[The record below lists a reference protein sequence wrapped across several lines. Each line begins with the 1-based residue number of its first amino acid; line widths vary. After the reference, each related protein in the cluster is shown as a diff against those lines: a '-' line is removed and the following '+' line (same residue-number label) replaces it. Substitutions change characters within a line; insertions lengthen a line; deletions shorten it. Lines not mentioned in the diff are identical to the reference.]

1 MTSDRWEQINRLYY
15 AALEVDP
22 RERTSF
28 LSEACDTDTEL
39 RREVESLLAT
49 HAHAD
54 GFLEKPAV
62 EEVVKALKEEP
73 PSLLGRRLGHYQIL
87 GVLGQGGMGVVYK
100 ARDTQLGRYVA
111 IKVLPSHLVSD
122 AERKKRFVQ
131 EAKAASALNHPS
143 IVTIHEIASDNGAS
157 FIVME
162 HVVGRTLDELIP
174 RKGMRLK
181 EALAV
186 AIQIAE
192 ALAVAHAVG
201 IIHRDLK
208 PTNIMVAE
216 NGQVKVLDFGV
227 AKLVDRKGRSEA
239 DETCSTATD
248 PKTEEGVIL
257 GTVSYMSPEQA
268 EGKKIDAR
276 SDIFSFGCVLYEMCT
291 GRKAFQRD
299 SRMSTLAA
307 VLREEP
313 ILANQIAKDL
323 PLELARIITRCL
335 KKDPRRRFQHVGD
348 VQVELEELKDEVDSG
363 ALAPPA
369 FARGLEHRNWIWA
382 LAGVL
387 AIGLIVAAGGWWRS
401 RLPLMQPLIKLNVEL
416 ADFAVSGTGPSAI
429 LSPDGT
435 RIVYTGRGLDGKS
448 RLYTRRLDQEQA
460 APLAGTENCEGP
472 FFSPD
477 GQWIGF
483 FANDGS
489 AGDYKLKR
497 ISIEGGAAIALSDVK
512 DSLGA
517 SWGEDGNIITALN
530 MSIGL
535 ARVPSSGGGVVQ
547 PVMES
552 QPAKRKL
559 LQTFPQVLPG
569 AQAVLFTGSPA
580 YWDETQASID
590 VQSLRTG
597 EIKTLVSPG
606 YFGRYA
612 PSGHLLYIR
621 QGTLYAA
628 PMDLKRLELTGPVA
642 QVVENVVSGDG
653 FDINFPRGGTL
664 MYVPAK
670 AAKQKLMWLDSAG
683 HTEPLRTAEA
693 NYFGSFCF
701 SPDGKRL
708 AVGIEQ
714 DGNADLW
721 VYEWERDSIIRLT
734 FTPGIDGAPV
744 WSPDGKHILF
754 TSTRHGGPQ
763 NLYWMRADGSG
774 EAVRLTESK
783 NMQIPTSFSP
793 DGKQLAFQ
801 ELGPQTNWDLWTL
814 PLEDG
819 ERDHPKPA
827 KPEPFLVTPFNE
839 WLPKISPDGHWLAYN
854 SNESGHLEIHVRR
867 FPGPEGKSQISTDGG
882 NLLDWSKK
890 RQELYY
896 LTPQGIMVANY
907 TTKGEVFVPTK
918 PRLWTEKKDLNFFI
932 VDLAPDG
939 KRFALKQELES
950 KEKSPTHVMF
960 LLNFFDELR
969 RRAPAGGK

>member
-1 MTSDRWEQINRLYY
+1 MSSDRWEQINRLYY
-15 AALEVDP
+15 AALEVAEK
-22 RERTSF
+22 ERTSF
-28 LSEACDTDTEL
+28 LSEVCGADGEL
-39 RREVESLLAT
+39 RREVESLLAM
-49 HAHAD
+49 HAHVD

-73 PSLLGRRLGHYQIL
+73 PSLLGRKLGHYQIL
-87 GVLGQGGMGVVYK
+87 GVLGAGGMGEVYK

-122 AERKKRFVQ
+122 PERKKRFVH
-131 EAKAASALNHPS
+131 EAKAASALNHPN
-143 IVTIHEIASDNGAS
+143 IVTIHEIASDNGMN
-157 FIVME
+157 FLVME
-162 HVVGRTLDELIP
+162 HVVGKTLDELIP
-174 RKGMRLK
+174 RRGMRLK
-181 EALAV
+181 EALTV

-192 ALAVAHAVG
+192 ALAAAHAVG

-227 AKLVDRKGRSEA
+227 AKLVDRKGSSEA
-239 DETCSTATD
+239 DETCSTGTN

-276 SDIFSFGCVLYEMCT
+276 SDIFSFGCVLYEMVT

-299 SRMSTLAA
+299 SKMSTLAA
-307 VLREEP
+307 ILREEP
-313 ILANQIAKDL
+313 RLASQIAKDL
-323 PLELARIITRCL
+323 PLELERIITRCL

-348 VQVELEELKDEVDSG
+348 VQVELVELKEEVDSG
-363 ALAPPA
+363 ALASAPP
-369 FARGLEHRNWIWA
+369 RRLEHRSWRWA

-387 AIGLIVAAGGWWRS
+387 AIGLVVGAALWWRS
-401 RLPLMQPLIKLNVEL
+401 TPPSSQPLIRLSVEL
-416 ADFAVSGTGPSAI
+416 PDFTVTATGPSAV

-435 RIVYTGRGLDGKS
+435 RVAYTGRGVDGKS
-448 RLYTRRLDQEQA
+448 RLYTRRLDQGQA

-472 FFSPD
+472 FFSPN

-483 FANDGS
+483 FANEGP
-489 AGDYKLKR
+489 AGNYKLKR
-497 ISIEGGAAIALSDVK
+497 ISVEGGAAIVLADAV
-512 DSLGA
+512 DSLGG
-517 SWGEDGNIITALN
+517 SWGEDGNIITALDLN
-530 MSIGL
+530 AGL
-535 ARVPSSGGGVVQ
+535 SRVPSGGGKVQ

-552 QPAKRKL
+552 QPLKRKL
-559 LQTFPQVLPG
+559 LQMFPQVLPG
-569 AQAVLFTGSPA
+569 AQAVLFSASTA
-580 YWDETQASID
+580 YWEENEFTID

-597 EIKTLVSPG
+597 EMKTLVRPG
-606 YFGRYA
+606 YCGRYA

-642 QVVENVVSGDG
+642 QVVENEVTGDG
-653 FDINFPRGGTL
+653 FDINFSRNGTL
-664 MYVPAK
+664 VYVAEK
-670 AAKQKLMWLDSAG
+670 ASKQTLMWLDGAG
-683 HTEPLRTAEA
+683 HTQPLRAA
-693 NYFGSFCF
+693 KAKYFGALSF

-744 WSPDGKHILF
+744 WSSDGKHILF

-763 NLYWMRADGSG
+763 NLYWMRADGAG
-774 EAVRLTESK
+774 EVVRLTESK
-783 NMQIPTSFSP
+783 NMQLPSSFSP
-793 DGKQLAFQ
+793 DGKHLAFQ
-801 ELGPQTNWDLWTL
+801 ELDPQMNWDLWTL
-814 PLEDG
+814 PLE
-819 ERDHPKPA
+819 EVESDHPKPA
-827 KPEPFLVTPFNE
+827 KPEPFLITPFNE
-839 WLPKISPDGHWLAYN
+839 WFPKISPDGQWLAYN
-854 SNESGHLEIHVRR
+854 SNESGRLEIHVRR
-867 FPGPEGKSQISTDGG
+867 FPGPGGKSQISTDGG

-896 LTPQGIMVANY
+896 LTDQGIMVANY
-907 TTKGEVFVPTK
+907 TTRGEAFVPAK
-918 PRLWTEKKDLNFFI
+918 PRLWAEKKDLSFF
-932 VDLAPDG
+932 VDLTPDG
-939 KRFALKQELES
+939 KRFAIVQEVES
-950 KEKSPTHVMF
+950 KEKSATHVMF